1 MKNKPSLTK
10 EITVLE
16 QNLVEKLEI
25 LETNTDIHGILSDH
39 LNRVLKTVE
48 SARHELERQIPNIQQ
63 IREFLQ
69 HQVSCKIEENTAVR
83 RQVQCFSN
91 GHPFNWRNTQSNTPS
106 SQKQTAD

>member
-10 EITVLE
+10 EKTVLE
-16 QNLVEKLEI
+16 QNLVEKLDI
-25 LETNTDIHGILSDH
+25 LGINTDIHGILCDH
-39 LNRVLKTVE
+39 LNRVLRTVE

-69 HQVSCKIEENTAVR
+69 HQVSCKIEENTAVH
-83 RQVQCFSN
+83 RQVECFSD
-91 GHPFNWRNTQSNTPS
+91 GHPFNWRNTQSNTLS